1 MSNSKTALKRQL
13 GLYGVIALAAGGV
26 LGGWLAEAPYW
37 FELTGVGAAVL
48 FPVLALVLIPV
59 GLAFAELTAMLP
71 FTSAVDV
78 WSSNAMNPKM
88 GWAAQWMFFL
98 VQVVEPPLVSF
109 IFVIAFNY
117 FVEIPDV
124 SKPLIAIVIIVLWYL
139 LTIFKNELTG
149 CLAIICCIVMVRSTL
164 LYTGYYCFS
173 GHLNIKNI
181 T

>member
-71 FTSAVDV
+71 FTSVIDV
-78 WSSNAMNPKM
+78 GSSYAMNSKM
-88 GWAAQWMFFL
+88 GWAAKWMLFL
-98 VQVVEPPLVSF
+98 LQVVQPSLLAV
-109 IFVIAFNY
+109 IFVTAFIY
-117 FVEIPDV
+117 FVKISDV
-124 SKPLIAIVIIVLWYL
+124 SKPLIAIAIMVLWYVL
-139 LTIFKNELTG
+139 AHFK
-149 CLAIICCIVMVRSTL
+149 I
-164 LYTGYYCFS
+164 
-173 GHLNIKNI
+173 
-181 T
+181 